1 MSGQK
6 KKWTKVQNKD
16 KRDWAQVLLPEV
28 AAEIEKYVPK
38 SRFMTPAKLAERYKI
53 SMTIARKVLRQFEM
67 EGKVDSAMS
76 HHTLH
81 AYCRPVGAIVEAE
94 VEEVVVE
101 TKPQKGKKQKK

>member
-16 KRDWAQVLLPEV
+16 KRDWAQILLPEV
-28 AAEIEKYVPK
+28 AAEIEKNVPRSK
-38 SRFMTPAKLAERYKI
+38 FVTPAKLAERYKI
-53 SMTIARKVLRQFEM
+53 SVTVARKILKQFEID
-67 EGKVDSAMS
+67 GKLDAAMC

-81 AYCRPVGAIVEAE
+81 AYCRPGGSLEPE

-101 TKPQKGKKQKK
+101 AKPQKGKKQKK